1 MRGTAG
7 LAIAVL
13 LVAGAAR
20 ADDDE
25 ISALPRAATDPP
37 KNEYARFSFR
47 EPSGWK
53 DLPKVGVSGYV
64 LPQFELVSLRSALPR
79 DKTQYGAKG
88 TRAGFAVYGSPW
100 NDFTYIA
107 HLVVAPS
114 GVENVALLSPA
125 ATQSIGFTLSTST
138 GTTLDFEEVSLGY
151 RPDSW
156 VQVKAGFIR
165 LPFSLG
171 QTTPIPEQMFPFRAP
186 ITGEIQSGADASVLS
201 TFRFFDARLVVNAAA
216 FLGASLG
223 GAVASNQT
231 VHGPAF
237 LASVAAHPLGE
248 MSTHEGDE
256 GRKPF
261 RFAFGIG
268 TIYRRATAFDP
279 TGYEASHFDDVR
291 LAAWARAA
299 AHGFYAQAEYL
310 RRNRTDDVSGRP
322 NKSDGFYAEAS
333 YYQPVGT
340 SAVGPILR
348 AGQLQTSADFS
359 PRRFR
364 SFEAGLAFY
373 PHGRAREPE
382 GLRIIVEYYLA
393 TTSPLDE
400 TQHEGLVQLQ
410 LEF

>member
-1 MRGTAG
+1 MRAALG
-7 LAIAVL
+7 LVIASVF
-13 LVAGAAR
+13 VVGAAW

-25 ISALPRAATDPP
+25 ISALPPATTEPARAPS
-37 KNEYARFSFR
+37 ARFSFR
-47 EPSGWK
+47 DPTGWK
-53 DLPKVGVSGYV
+53 DLAKVGVSGYI

-88 TRAGFAVYGSPW
+88 TRAGFAIYGSPW

-107 HLVVAPS
+107 HLVVAPA

-125 ATQSIGFTLSTST
+125 ATSSIGFTLSTTT
-138 GTTLDFEEVSLGY
+138 GTTIDFEEVSLGY

-186 ITGEIQSGADASVLS
+186 LTGEIQSGADAAVLS
-201 TFRFFDARLVVNAAA
+201 TFRFFDARLVLNASA

-231 VHGPAF
+231 VRGPAF
-237 LASVAAHPLGE
+237 LASVAAQPLGA
-248 MSTHEGDE
+248 MSMHEGDE
-256 GRKPF
+256 GRSPF

-291 LAAWARAA
+291 LSAWARAA
-299 AHGFYAQAEYL
+299 VHGFYAQAEYL

-322 NKSDGFYAEAS
+322 SRSDGFYGEAS
-333 YYQPVGT
+333 YWIPVQT
-340 SAVGPILR
+340 TALGPILR
-348 AGQLQTSADFS
+348 AGQIQTSADFS

-373 PHGRAREPE
+373 PHGQTREPE
-382 GLRIIVEYYLA
+382 GLRLIVEYYLS
-393 TTSPLDE
+393 TTSPLPE